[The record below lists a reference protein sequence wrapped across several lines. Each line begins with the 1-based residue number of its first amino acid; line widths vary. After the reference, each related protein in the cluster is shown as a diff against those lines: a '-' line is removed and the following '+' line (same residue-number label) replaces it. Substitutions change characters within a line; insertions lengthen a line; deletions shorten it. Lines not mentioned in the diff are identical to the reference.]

1 MVKQIS
7 VFMQNQPGAL
17 AKFTKTL
24 MDKQINI
31 RAVTVSET
39 ADYGIMRMIVDK
51 SDEAIEVLKR
61 KNYIVSVTDVI
72 AVDLPDKTEALYEVA
87 QILGENNINIEYF
100 YTSSYLKEENIII
113 LRVDDNNKSIK
124 ILKEKGFNLIESQE
138 F

>member
-1 MVKQIS
+1 
-7 VFMQNQPGAL
+7 MQNQPGAL

>member
-1 MVKQIS
+1 MLKQIS
-7 VFMQNQPGAL
+7 VFMQNKPGAL

-24 MDKQINI
+24 MDQQINI

-87 QILGENNINIEYF
+87 QILGDNNINIEYI
-100 YTSSYLKEENIII
+100 YSSSYLKEENIII
-113 LRVDDNNKSIK
+113 LRVDDNNKTIK

>member
-1 MVKQIS
+1 MLKQIS